1 MRLYSLTPQTSRL
14 PVKIL
19 SFRIAYFSLS
29 YLIISCLDYSGR
41 KTEPKFT
48 IELKASGVKFIQ
60 RDSLVA
66 IFLILIFGKL
76 LTSIYSKLFAFSTL
90 F

>member
-1 MRLYSLTPQTSRL
+1 MTTNINIQLFVMRLYSLTPETSRL

-41 KTEPKFT
+41 KTELKLT
-48 IELKASGVKFIQ
+48 IELKASGVKFMQ
-60 RDSLVA
+60 SD
-66 IFLILIFGKL
+66 
-76 LTSIYSKLFAFSTL
+76 
-90 F
+90 